1 VSGPP
6 VRGRRSSGLL
16 RSSSQSLTPS
26 AGPKDREQ
34 ARKVRAVTRR
44 AALDQL
50 SATDREIVAVLSEHR
65 VATTQQISTLLELP
79 ERTAR
84 YRLDR
89 LWRLGMCGGRQ
100 PYADQG
106 SAPYHWWPS
115 RLADAFHRGRELP
128 RGGEREEPQEQ
139 FLRHAAAITGLYVAL
154 VRLAPSLGWE
164 LLAFAR
170 EVEAREEF
178 TLRDRRA
185 AIVPDA
191 FVVIREGEA
200 EYHAMVEID
209 RGTMSIPRLSR
220 KLSLYLRWVDSGTWS
235 ERHPYVPALLVATT
249 TPRRVEQVVA
259 KAEERARAESR
270 TAETHPGAMAIA
282 HMVIAACDCVHRPE
296 AAVVDPVWRKR
307 GGAGGLRLADLI
319 REPWERWQRETA
331 ERAAAIEEA
340 DRRHVAFLHS
350 EELRRTVQALYLR
363 FGGINT
369 YDEHLRLLAQGDRAA
384 LELLLHETE
393 AMTGLERQAWG
404 FFARRTQLDGLGR
417 PHAVHEEIS
426 LGAEEREAI
435 CSLHDA
441 FFARQREFVASLHAR
456 YRYLPWIVRAI
467 RELDAGRLLH
477 HRTWWERHGRT
488 KKDLTELKRLQG
500 RTLDYVKRREYEV
513 GQRWWKANVI
523 ARHTTRTKRWVAR
536 AIDEEQLRVCPDCE
550 QLVVPSGNDY
560 RYQVG
565 FCPFCGSSD
574 SPITMA
580 EAEAAG
586 LVEADSDGFWGM
598 RHGSVPGWAISQP
611 LPPLGEDE
619 GTDEEA
625 P

>member
-1 VSGPP
+1 
-6 VRGRRSSGLL
+6 
-16 RSSSQSLTPS
+16 
-26 AGPKDREQ
+26 
-34 ARKVRAVTRR
+34 VRAVSRR

-89 LWRLGMCGGRQ
+89 LWKLGMCGGRQ

-115 RLADAFHRGRELP
+115 RLADAFHRGKELP

-282 HMVIAACDCVHRPE
+282 HMVIAACDCVHRPR
-296 AAVVDPVWRKR
+296 PRSSIPC
-307 GGAGGLRLADLI
+307 GG
-319 REPWERWQRETA
+319 
-331 ERAAAIEEA
+331 
-340 DRRHVAFLHS
+340 
-350 EELRRTVQALYLR
+350 
-363 FGGINT
+363 
-369 YDEHLRLLAQGDRAA
+369 
-384 LELLLHETE
+384 
-393 AMTGLERQAWG
+393 
-404 FFARRTQLDGLGR
+404 
-417 PHAVHEEIS
+417 
-426 LGAEEREAI
+426 
-435 CSLHDA
+435 
-441 FFARQREFVASLHAR
+441 
-456 YRYLPWIVRAI
+456 
-467 RELDAGRLLH
+467 
-477 HRTWWERHGRT
+477 
-488 KKDLTELKRLQG
+488 
-500 RTLDYVKRREYEV
+500 
-513 GQRWWKANVI
+513 NV
-523 ARHTTRTKRWVAR
+523 
-536 AIDEEQLRVCPDCE
+536 
-550 QLVVPSGNDY
+550 VVP
-560 RYQVG
+560 
-565 FCPFCGSSD
+565 
-574 SPITMA
+574 
-580 EAEAAG
+580 
-586 LVEADSDGFWGM
+586 ADSAW
-598 RHGSVPGWAISQP
+598 PI
-611 LPPLGEDE
+611 
-619 GTDEEA
+619 
-625 P
+625 